1 MPVPTGGC
9 VGYCPVTQFESQMS
23 APSELSQTP
32 SLDDVR
38 RAIDIVDDGL
48 LELLEKRISLVDG
61 VIAAKANEPTGQ
73 GSPLRPVRE
82 MQILRRLIAAR
93 DQADPQLLVRLWRT
107 IVTEATLMQGV
118 ITVHVSRK
126 TAQTIGHRLRIRDHF
141 GRFPVEEWRD
151 PGQAMMQVN
160 ANPSDIC
167 IVETESDWV
176 EPFVEGA
183 AGRATVIAGLPA
195 VSEGAMPKLL
205 VLGVAPTPATGED
218 ETLLITKGNLPRDF
232 SPQPIWQ
239 LKAGPYRLSALAGWY
254 SEHETPLV
262 GTARSNPG
270 LGLRVAG
277 RYASAIE
284 V

>member
-1 MPVPTGGC
+1 
-9 VGYCPVTQFESQMS
+9 MS

-32 SLDDVR
+32 SPPPTLDDVR
-38 RAIDIVDDGL
+38 RAIDGVDDGI
-48 LELLEKRISLVDG
+48 LELIERRIALVDG
-61 VIAAKANEPTGQ
+61 VIAAKANEPRGL
-73 GSPLRPVRE
+73 GSALRPVRE

-107 IVTEATLMQGV
+107 IVTEATLKQGV

-126 TAQTIGHRLRIRDHF
+126 TAQSIGHRLRIRDHF

-151 PGQAMMQVN
+151 PGQAMVQVN
-160 ANPSDIC
+160 ANPTDIC
-167 IVETESDWV
+167 IVETDSDWV
-176 EPFVEGA
+176 EPFLEGS
-183 AGRATVIAGLPA
+183 AGRASVIAGLP
-195 VSEGAMPKLL
+195 VLSEGEMPKLL
-205 VLGVAPTPATGED
+205 VIGVAPGPATGED
-218 ETLLITKGNLPRDF
+218 ETLLISKGNLPRDF

-239 LKAGPYRLSALAGWY
+239 LKAGPYKLSALAGWY

-270 LGLRVAG
+270 LGLKVAG